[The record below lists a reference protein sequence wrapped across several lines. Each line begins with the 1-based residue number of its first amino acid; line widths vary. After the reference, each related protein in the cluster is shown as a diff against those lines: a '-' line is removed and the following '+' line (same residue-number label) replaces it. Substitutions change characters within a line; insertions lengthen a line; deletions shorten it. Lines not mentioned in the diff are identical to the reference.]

1 MSIQASA
8 STASTRPESGTLC
21 SRFAFILDA
30 GTVHVV
36 ASRSNSSH
44 QGRRGSLPQDHGVLP
59 TPNPRGDPEDHEP
72 IDRKRMARLSSQMSR
87 SHHPVEKAMA
97 PVPVRDARQSFPP
110 FDGVFS
116 PFKHGSIRHGRTAR
130 TADRA
135 VLVELRR
142 FLAGVH
148 AHWDVPDVHSPI
160 STDPRRSAFKSCLQ
174 GAVSRRA
181 VGFRRGREA
190 GCDEH
195 SGSMGRPALR
205 VSTLSGHVGRPVVR
219 QPTPALEQVRAPIRR
234 LVSVLDPTS
243 SPIYCP
249 EKSGT
254 VNTES
259 SRPIRVHRRC
269 GPFDPPHTGS
279 R

>member
-1 MSIQASA
+1 MVSSLATVQGTTERLLRLPRPGRPLSRRNSLEMNCGSRASSPSIPHRRSTRPSAPRVSCRPFAFGNTSPDSSVSIQASA

-44 QGRRGSLPQDHGVLP
+44 QGRRGSLQQDHGVLP

-148 AHWDVPDVHSPI
+148 AHWDVPDVHAPI
-160 STDPRRSAFKSCLQ
+160 STDPRRSAFKIRLQ
-174 GAVSRRA
+174 GAVSSAMSRSRGSTFRESRIGGGRSARRSA
-181 VGFRRGREA
+181 
-190 GCDEH
+190 
-195 SGSMGRPALR
+195 
-205 VSTLSGHVGRPVVR
+205 
-219 QPTPALEQVRAPIRR
+219 
-234 LVSVLDPTS
+234 
-243 SPIYCP
+243 
-249 EKSGT
+249 
-254 VNTES
+254 
-259 SRPIRVHRRC
+259 
-269 GPFDPPHTGS
+269 
-279 R
+279 

>member
-1 MSIQASA
+1 MQLSPDGPYTSI
-8 STASTRPESGTLC
+8 GT
-21 SRFAFILDA
+21 
-30 GTVHVV
+30 
-36 ASRSNSSH
+36 
-44 QGRRGSLPQDHGVLP
+44 Q
-59 TPNPRGDPEDHEP
+59 RGDPEDHEP

-160 STDPRRSAFKSCLQ
+160 STHPRRSAFKIRLQ
-174 GAVSRRA
+174 GAVSSAMSRSR
-181 VGFRRGREA
+181 GSTFRDSGSVEVVERDDPLEA
-190 GCDEH
+190 GLQ
-195 SGSMGRPALR
+195 GR
-205 VSTLSGHVGRPVVR
+205 H
-219 QPTPALEQVRAPIRR
+219 TPRAP
-234 LVSVLDPTS
+234 
-243 SPIYCP
+243 
-249 EKSGT
+249 G
-254 VNTES
+254 
-259 SRPIRVHRRC
+259 
-269 GPFDPPHTGS
+269 
-279 R
+279 

>member
-1 MSIQASA
+1 MQLSPDGPYTSI
-8 STASTRPESGTLC
+8 GT
-21 SRFAFILDA
+21 
-30 GTVHVV
+30 
-36 ASRSNSSH
+36 
-44 QGRRGSLPQDHGVLP
+44 Q
-59 TPNPRGDPEDHEP
+59 RGDPEDHEP

-160 STDPRRSAFKSCLQ
+160 STDPRRSAFKVRLPGSRLERHVVRGGMPWPSAQGSC
-174 GAVSRRA
+174 GPAP
-181 VGFRRGREA
+181 GCRG
-190 GCDEH
+190 
-195 SGSMGRPALR
+195 SGRPATTSMDR
-205 VSTLSGHVGRPVVR
+205 PRSLSVFQRP
-219 QPTPALEQVRAPIRR
+219 
-234 LVSVLDPTS
+234 
-243 SPIYCP
+243 
-249 EKSGT
+249 
-254 VNTES
+254 
-259 SRPIRVHRRC
+259 
-269 GPFDPPHTGS
+269 
-279 R
+279 

>member
-1 MSIQASA
+1 M
-8 STASTRPESGTLC
+8 RPQPRLQRALGSPLPRPGRPL
-21 SRFAFILDA
+21 SR
-30 GTVHVV
+30 
-36 ASRSNSSH
+36 RNS
-44 QGRRGSLPQDHGVLP
+44 LEMIPQDHGVLP

-160 STDPRRSAFKSCLQ
+160 STGPRRSAFKIRLQ
-174 GAVSRRA
+174 GAVSSAMSRSRGSSFRESRIGGRRSA
-181 VGFRRGREA
+181 RRSA
-190 GCDEH
+190 
-195 SGSMGRPALR
+195 
-205 VSTLSGHVGRPVVR
+205 
-219 QPTPALEQVRAPIRR
+219 
-234 LVSVLDPTS
+234 
-243 SPIYCP
+243 
-249 EKSGT
+249 
-254 VNTES
+254 
-259 SRPIRVHRRC
+259 
-269 GPFDPPHTGS
+269 
-279 R
+279 